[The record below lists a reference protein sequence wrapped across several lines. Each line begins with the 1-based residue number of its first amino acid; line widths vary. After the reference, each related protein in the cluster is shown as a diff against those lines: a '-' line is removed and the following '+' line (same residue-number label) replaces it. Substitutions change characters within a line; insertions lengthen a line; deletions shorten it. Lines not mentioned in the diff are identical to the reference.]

1 MSDLSNGKHHLLLE
15 FSTKHLGFGC
25 GLLILQRFPR
35 KIMQSCI
42 WFSDKMKSEIIAW
55 NTT

>member
-15 FSTKHLGFGC
+15 FPTKHLGLC
-25 GLLILQRFPR
+25 SCLLFLQNFPR

-42 WFSDKMKSEIIAW
+42 WFSDKMKSEIIA
-55 NTT
+55 